1 MNPKPSILAISPT
14 TFDANGTSF
23 TLAVVG
29 SNFVATSIVY
39 WNGSPLSTT
48 VVSSGSLTATI
59 QPTNIPK
66 GGQYS
71 VQVYTPPSEGFE
83 GDGGASNIVTFSAS
97 MTAAEAQEYMCDLVD
112 AKRATIVAGFFTY
125 SGTQWA
131 CDYEST
137 RNLIGVNILSMLN
150 GGNLPPG
157 ITWRDYYNNNHNNV
171 TGAFMGGMAAAMLTF
186 GTIAYQVSWYH
197 KSNIRALTSSAAV
210 LAYDFSGGWPD
221 PMVQH

>member
-1 MNPKPSILAISPT
+1 MNPKPAITAISPT
-14 TFDANGTSF
+14 TADANGTAF
-23 TLAVVG
+23 TLTVVG
-29 SNFVATSIVY
+29 SNFAAQSIVY
-39 WNGSPLSTT
+39 WNGSPVPTAVISQ
-48 VVSSGSLTATI
+48 GSLTATI
-59 QPTNIPK
+59 QPSNMPI

-83 GDGGASNIVTFSAS
+83 GDGGASNIVPFSAN
-97 MTAAEAQEYMCDLVD
+97 MTAAEAAEYMCDLVD
-112 AKRATIVAGFFTY
+112 AKRAAVVGGFFTY

-157 ITWRDYYNNNHNNV
+157 VTWRDYYNNNYPNV
-171 TGAFMGGMAAAMLTF
+171 TPAFMGGMAAAMLTF
-186 GTIAYQVSWYH
+186 GTIAYQASWYH
-197 KSNIRALTSSAAV
+197 KANIRALTSTAAV
-210 LAYDFSGGWPD
+210 LAYNFSAGWPD